1 MLIHKLNF
9 EWFSYVLEY
18 LCSTVSSLV
27 WFDYWS
33 PSYGWKGPM
42 NQGLSILSFGSFLGI
57 GSRGPCSA
65 VHVSRIFWRNFFL
78 SQRWEKW
85 AKNRVFWINWKICH
99 YCFLNLVYK
108 ESSYYLVYSCTN
120 PRLGKNLFPEILAK
134 MLLANQIA
142 GFLNRPNL

>member
-9 EWFSYVLEY
+9 EWFSYVPEY

-42 NQGLSILSFGSFLGI
+42 NQSLSILSFGSFLGI

-65 VHVSRIFWRNFFL
+65 VHVSRIFEEIFFCPKDGKNGPKIGFFELIGKFVITVLWIWSIKKVHVTCCILAQIPDLGKIFFL
-78 SQRWEKW
+78 RYW
-85 AKNRVFWINWKICH
+85 AKCSWPI
-99 YCFLNLVYK
+99 
-108 ESSYYLVYSCTN
+108 
-120 PRLGKNLFPEILAK
+120 RLQDF
-134 MLLANQIA
+134 
-142 GFLNRPNL
+142 